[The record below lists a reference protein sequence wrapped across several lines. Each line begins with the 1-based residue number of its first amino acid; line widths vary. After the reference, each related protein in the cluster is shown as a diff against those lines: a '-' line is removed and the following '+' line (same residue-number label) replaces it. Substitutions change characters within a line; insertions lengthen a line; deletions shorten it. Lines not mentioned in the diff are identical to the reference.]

1 MAGGD
6 WSYRGS
12 SGSIMIKVVMIVCAV
27 AVVELIVMVTA
38 V

>member
-12 SGSIMIKVVMIVCAV
+12 SGSIMIKALVVMIVCAV
-27 AVVELIVMVTA
+27 AMGS
-38 V
+38 